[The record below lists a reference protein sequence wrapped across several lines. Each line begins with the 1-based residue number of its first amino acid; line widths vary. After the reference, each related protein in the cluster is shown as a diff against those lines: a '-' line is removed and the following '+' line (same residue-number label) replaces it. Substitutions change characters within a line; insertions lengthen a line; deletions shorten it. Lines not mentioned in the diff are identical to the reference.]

1 MAYSTIQ
8 LEQLC
13 IEARRTILRII
24 NQAGGGHTGG
34 SLSCVEILVSL
45 YYEILNIDPGDP
57 GMQDR
62 DRFIMSKGHSAEA
75 LYTVLCMR
83 GFFSEEVLNSYGKFN
98 SLLAGHPTR
107 GVPGVEV
114 NSGALGHGLSVGV
127 GMALVA
133 KRTGIKNKTYVLM
146 GDGEQAEGS
155 ILEAAA
161 AAGHY
166 RLDNLTA
173 IIDRNYL
180 QISGKTNE
188 VMTIEDLETKYKSFG
203 WNVCSC
209 EGNNIDEIIDR
220 LNHCPIG
227 KEKPTLIVAKTIKGK
242 GVSFI
247 ENRAEWHH
255 KVPDDQMLE
264 QAIRELD
271 LQLEKLKNEQYT
283 V

>member
-1 MAYSTIQ
+1 
-8 LEQLC
+8 
-13 IEARRTILRII
+13 
-24 NQAGGGHTGG
+24 
-34 SLSCVEILVSL
+34 
-45 YYEILNIDPGDP
+45 
-57 GMQDR
+57 
-62 DRFIMSKGHSAEA
+62 
-75 LYTVLCMR
+75 MR